1 MRTRLDDIVAG
12 NSCNHLSQDNS
23 VADLTLDMPA
33 SIASSQVQTTRSVV
47 WNQGKS
53 PPETLNTKFCPDR
66 ELIATFVH
74 VSAVA
79 GELQVPDAVTIED
92 YAALVHRIELE
103 ANKKKTMG
111 ADEVE
116 RIMPYM
122 TRVLLRVRA
131 DNPDLSEA
139 DQKRLDRYVER
150 VGDCLKRCMVEDP
163 NAIEMT
169 S

>member
-1 MRTRLDDIVAG
+1 MTTTDVTTRPRSHLRLYVRTRLDDIAAG
-12 NSCNHLSQDNS
+12 NSCNPLSQDNP

-33 SIASSQVQTTRSVV
+33 SIASSQVQTTRSMV

-66 ELIATFVH
+66 ELIATFEH
-74 VSAVA
+74 VPAVA

-111 ADEVE
+111 A
-116 RIMPYM
+116 
-122 TRVLLRVRA
+122 TRWRGSC
-131 DNPDLSEA
+131 P
-139 DQKRLDRYVER
+139 
-150 VGDCLKRCMVEDP
+150 
-163 NAIEMT
+163 T
-169 S
+169 